1 MEEMTMTTK
10 RAIWVLFV
18 ILMISVWVIG
28 VANAASKIVSET
40 FYVDSSEPNVKLYVL
55 NKHADDIK
63 SFPAEKI
70 VLFVHG
76 ATYPAETAFDLDLPG
91 GSWMNYA
98 AERGYD
104 TYMVD
109 VRGYGKSTRPPAMDM
124 SPNKN
129 PPFATTADAVQDV
142 GAAVDFIL
150 KRRVA
155 TKLNLVGWSWGT
167 TIMAGYTA
175 QNNDKVAKLVLYA
188 PLWILKSPLPISKL
202 GAYRAVDKEAARKRG
217 IRGIPE
223 SRVEEISPNAWGDI
237 WWDSVQASD
246 PVGAKANP
254 PVLRAPN
261 GVIKDLIELWAQ
273 GKPTYDPANIRVP
286 TMIILAE
293 WDQDTPL
300 YMAQELFAK
309 LVSTPYKRHVILGAG
324 THSIAVE
331 KNRMDLI
338 TQVQQFLEEHR

>member
-1 MEEMTMTTK
+1 MGKIKVRSGFVALMVFL
-10 RAIWVLFV
+10 AIV
-18 ILMISVWVIG
+18 G
-28 VANAASKIVSET
+28 VANAAPKIVSET
-40 FYVDSSEPNVKLYVL
+40 FYVDSPEPNTKLYLL
-55 NKHADDIK
+55 NKHADDAK
-63 SFPAEKI
+63 SFPADKI

-98 AERGYD
+98 VERGYD
-104 TYMVD
+104 VYMVD
-109 VRGYGKSTRPPAMDM
+109 VRGYGKSTRPPAMDV
-124 SPNKN
+124 SPDKN
-129 PPFATTADAVQDV
+129 PPFATTTDAVQDV
-142 GAAVDFIL
+142 SSAVDFIL
-150 KRRVA
+150 KRRGA
-155 TKLNLVGWSWGT
+155 AKLNLVGWSWGT
-167 TIMAGYTA
+167 AIMAGYTA

-188 PLWILKSPLPISKL
+188 PIWTLKSPAPISGL
-202 GAYRAVDKEAARKRG
+202 GAYRSVDKESARKRS

-223 SRVEEISPNAWGDI
+223 SRVEEISPKAWGDI

-261 GVIKDLIELWAQ
+261 GVIKDITELWAQ

-286 TMIILAE
+286 TMLILAE

-300 YMAQELFAK
+300 YMAQELFGK
-309 LVSTPYKRHVILGAG
+309 LVNAPYKRHVILDAG
-324 THSIAVE
+324 THAIVLE

-338 TQVQQFLEEHR
+338 TQVQQFLDERR